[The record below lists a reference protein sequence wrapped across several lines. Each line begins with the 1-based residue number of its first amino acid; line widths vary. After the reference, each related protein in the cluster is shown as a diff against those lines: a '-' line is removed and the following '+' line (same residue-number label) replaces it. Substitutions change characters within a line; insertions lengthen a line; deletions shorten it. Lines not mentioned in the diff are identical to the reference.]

1 MATEAVKVSESG
13 ISEPRTVRKLR
24 EAGFRGFL
32 MGECFMKEEDPGLA
46 LKRFIEE
53 I

>member
-1 MATEAVKVSESG
+1 MSTEAVKVSESG
-13 ISEPRTVRKLR
+13 ISDPRTVRNLR
-24 EAGFRGFL
+24 QAGFRGFL
-32 MGECFMKEEDPGLA
+32 MGERFMKEENPGLA